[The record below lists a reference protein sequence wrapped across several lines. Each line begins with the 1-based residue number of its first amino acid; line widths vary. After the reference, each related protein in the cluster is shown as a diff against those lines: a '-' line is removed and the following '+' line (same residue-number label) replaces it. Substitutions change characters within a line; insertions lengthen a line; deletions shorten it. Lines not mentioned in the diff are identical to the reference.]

1 MNSLQWLTKSLY
13 VASWGV
19 SDMVR
24 ELCIDD
30 DLKQQVG
37 AGWIDCFNRTR
48 QLLRIV
54 DRMIGVVALAGPDSV
69 GGNSS
74 FLVAAWSSSCFSTV

>member
-1 MNSLQWLTKSLY
+1 M
-13 VASWGV
+13 
-19 SDMVR
+19 R

-30 DLKQQVG
+30 MKQQVG
-37 AGWIDCFNRTR
+37 AGWIDCFNGTR
-48 QLLRIV
+48 QFSRIV
-54 DRMIGVVALAGPDSV
+54 DRMIGDVALAGPDSV